1 MLEKW
6 RIKENLDL
14 REEVNLCK
22 MNINVLESMKDWVR
36 VIDKD
41 GNILFMNKAMESFG
55 NVKALEFRC
64 SFEEDIITDDAVIPH
79 SVSLTSLLTNKSFT
93 SEILFLGKEYSVT
106 SSPIFNENGQAF
118 AAVEVFRD
126 ISAEVS
132 IRRELF
138 NANRRMVDDIEFSKS
153 IQKQLLPKKGFFNNI
168 EIDYFYRPSEDL
180 SGDMFG
186 VDIIDDDKIAF
197 YICDVVGHG
206 VSASLLTMFIKQ
218 NISALLSEGYGIY
231 PNMLLNKLKKK
242 FSELGLSSSVYATL
256 FYGYYSRSKNTMV
269 YANAGHNCMPILMRQ
284 NSYEKLIAT
293 GFPISDLFLGFD
305 YEETEVKINLGD
317 ILVFYTDGLT
327 EITNYSGEE
336 FGVKRFEEAVTND
349 STKII
354 ENAVKAV
361 DSFSWGQPDDDM
373 AILLAKVG

>member
-6 RIKENLDL
+6 RIRESLDL
-14 REEVNLCK
+14 KEEINLCK

-41 GNILFMNKAMESFG
+41 GNILFMNKAMENFG

-64 SFEEDIITDDAVIPH
+64 SFEEDIITDEAIIPH
-79 SVSLTSLLTNKSFT
+79 SVSLTPLLTNKSYT
-93 SEILFLGKEYSVT
+93 NEILFLGKEYSVT
-106 SSPIFNENGQAF
+106 SSPILDDDGTAI

-126 ISAEVS
+126 ISAEAS

-153 IQKQLLPKKGFFNNI
+153 IQKQLLPKKGYFNNV

-186 VDIIDDDKIAF
+186 VDIIDDDKVAF

-231 PNMLLNKLKKK
+231 PNMLLNKLKNK
-242 FSELGLSSSVYATL
+242 FSELGLSASVYATL
-256 FYGYYSRSKNTMV
+256 FYGYYSKSKETMV
-269 YANAGHNCMPILMRQ
+269 YANAGHNCMPLLLRK
-284 NSYEKLIAT
+284 NSYEKLEAT

-305 YEETEVKINLGD
+305 YEETEVKINLGET
-317 ILVFYTDGLT
+317 LVFYTDGLT
-327 EITNYSGEE
+327 EIKNYSGEE
-336 FGVKRFEEAVTND
+336 FGVQRFLEVVTKN
-349 STKII
+349 KNII